1 MSVLYSLSCLP
12 VLLDS
17 VSAVRVSCILCLVCQ
32 FLWIQSLSCECLVFS
47 VYFASTFGF
56 SLCRTSVLYS
66 LSSLRA
72 HLDSVSTI
80 RIRMSCIL
88 FLLRQFIW
96 FQSLPYVYACPV
108 FSVYFASTSGFSVCH
123 TSCRVFLFA
132 CTFGFSLCLVCQYF
146 WIQSLPYESCILCL
160 LCQYV
165 WI

>member
-17 VSAVRVSCILCLVCQ
+17 VSAVRMSCILCLVCQ
-32 FLWIQSLSCECLVFS
+32 FLWIQSLLYESCILCPVCQFLWIQSLSYECLLFS

-56 SLCRTSVLYS
+56 SFCRTSVLYS
-66 LSSLRA
+66 LFSLPV

-88 FLLRQFIW
+88 FLLRQFLW
-96 FQSLPYVYACPV
+96 FHSLPYVYACPV

-123 TSCRVFLFA
+123 T
-132 CTFGFSLCLVCQYF
+132 GCLVF
-146 WIQSLPYESCILCL
+146 S
-160 LCQYV
+160 V
-165 WI
+165 FFA